1 MVLIWGQRCSAWLLS
16 RCHSEVWV
24 ETGIFAMGTILTE
37 PAGGDRRCR
46 RGVRAAVAD
55 LRDNKVMIIS
65 SPFVI
70 ILSTAEHQE
79 LTCRANAAR
88 AAHREVIRARIVLAA
103 ADGSSN
109 ASIARNLELHV
120 DTVRK
125 WRRRFF
131 RDRLAGLA
139 DRPRSGRPRQFTAVQ
154 VAEVKA
160 LACELPADCDVPLA
174 RWSCPDLAGE
184 ASRRGVVASVSA
196 STVRRWLAAD
206 AIKPWQHRSWIFPRD
221 PDFAFKAGRVLDL
234 YARTFDGVPLGDDE
248 YVLSADEKPGVQAR
262 CRTHPSTPPRPGRQ
276 PMRVESE
283 YRRHG
288 TLAYLAAYDVH
299 HAQVIGHCAPTTG
312 IAPFTSL
319 AAKVMATEP
328 YASARRVF
336 WIVDNGSSHR
346 GWTAAARLAQAF
358 PNAVMV
364 HTPVHA
370 SWLNQIEIYFSV
382 LQRKLLTPDHVASL
396 DHLAERLTA
405 FEARYNQAAQ
415 PFDWRF
421 TRDDL
426 HRLLQRIAA

>member
-1 MVLIWGQRCSAWLLS
+1 
-16 RCHSEVWV
+16 
-24 ETGIFAMGTILTE
+24 
-37 PAGGDRRCR
+37 
-46 RGVRAAVAD
+46 
-55 LRDNKVMIIS
+55 MIIS

-70 ILSTAEHQE
+70 ILTAEERQQ
-79 LTCRANAAR
+79 LSVRAQAAR
-88 AAHREVIRARIVLAA
+88 TAYRDVIRAQIVLAA
-103 ADGSSN
+103 ADGESN
-109 ASIARNLELHV
+109 AHIAANLGCHV

-125 WRRRFF
+125 WRRRYCAG
-131 RDRLAGLA
+131 RLGGLA
-139 DRPRSGRPRQFTAVQ
+139 DRPRSGRPRQFSAVQ

-160 LACELPADCDVPLA
+160 LACELPAASNTPLA

-184 ASRRGVVASVSA
+184 AIRRGVVSSLSA

-221 PDFAFKAGRVLDL
+221 PDFAVKANRVLDL
-234 YARTFDGVPLGDDE
+234 YARSFDGEPLDADE

-262 CRTHPSTPPRPGRQ
+262 ERIHPSWPPQPGRQ
-276 PMRVESE
+276 PMLVESE

-299 HAQVIGHCAPTTG
+299 RAQVIGHCAPSTG
-312 IAPFTSL
+312 IAPFTAL
-319 AAKVMATEP
+319 AAKVMTREP

-346 GWTAAARLAQAF
+346 GWTAAARLSEAF
-358 PNAVMV
+358 PNAVMI

-382 LQRKLLTPDHVASL
+382 VQRKLLTPDHAANLNV
-396 DHLAERLTA
+396 LAEQLSA

-421 TRDDL
+421 NRDDL
-426 HRLLQRIAA
+426 DRLLDRIAA

>member
-1 MVLIWGQRCSAWLLS
+1 
-16 RCHSEVWV
+16 
-24 ETGIFAMGTILTE
+24 
-37 PAGGDRRCR
+37 
-46 RGVRAAVAD
+46 
-55 LRDNKVMIIS
+55 MIIS

-70 ILSTAEHQE
+70 ILTAEERQQ
-79 LTCRANAAR
+79 LSVRAQAAR
-88 AAHREVIRARIVLAA
+88 AAYRDVIRAQIVLAA
-103 ADGSSN
+103 ADGESN
-109 ASIARNLELHV
+109 AHIAADLGCHV

-125 WRRRFF
+125 WRRRYCAG
-131 RDRLAGLA
+131 RLGGLA
-139 DRPRSGRPRQFTAVQ
+139 DRPRSGRPRQFSAVQ

-160 LACELPADCDVPLA
+160 LACELPAASNTPLA
-174 RWSCPDLAGE
+174 RWSCPDLAVE
-184 ASRRGVVASVSA
+184 AIRRGVVSSLSA

-221 PDFAFKAGRVLDL
+221 PDFAVKANRVLDL
-234 YARTFDGVPLGDDE
+234 YARSFDGEPLGADE

-262 CRTHPSTPPRPGRQ
+262 ERIHPSWPPQPGRQ
-276 PMRVESE
+276 PMLVESE

-299 HAQVIGHCAPTTG
+299 RAQVIGHCAPSTG
-312 IAPFTSL
+312 IAPFTAL
-319 AAKVMATEP
+319 AAKVMTREP

-346 GWTAAARLAQAF
+346 GWTAAARLSEAF
-358 PNAVMV
+358 PNAVMI

-382 LQRKLLTPDHVASL
+382 VQRKLLTPDHAANLNV
-396 DHLAERLTA
+396 LAEQLSA

-421 TRDDL
+421 NRDDL
-426 HRLLQRIAA
+426 DRLLDRIAA